1 MTMHKE
7 LQMDYYFEK
16 PSRTVSIDTG
26 LKSFFSNLLSKKAL
40 LRKIDGLQADYAM
53 AMDQCQL
60 MKQHVLD
67 LESKIS
73 SMNAKVE
80 LQPDVKDV
88 ETPYS
93 VAILLAKRGC
103 ERGEII
109 KECGLTESEADLIL
123 ALHNRAPGASQNTI
137 AIN

>member
-1 MTMHKE
+1 MHKDLRME
-7 LQMDYYFEK
+7 YFMEK
-16 PSRTVSIDTG
+16 PSRSMSIDVG
-26 LKSFFSNLLSKKAL
+26 FRNLVEKIFGSKPL
-40 LRKIDGLQADYAM
+40 IRKINGLQADYAI

-60 MKQHVLD
+60 MKQHI
-67 LESKIS
+67 LELENKIS

-103 ERGEII
+103 DREEII
-109 KECGLTESEADLIL
+109 TECGLTESEADLIL
-123 ALHNRAPGASQNTI
+123 ALHNRAPETSQNSI

>member
-1 MTMHKE
+1 
-7 LQMDYYFEK
+7 MDYYFEK
-16 PSRTVSIDTG
+16 PQRSMNVDVSFKG
-26 LKSFFSNLLSKKAL
+26 LLSKWFGNKTL
-40 LRKIDGLQADYAM
+40 LRKVNGLQADYAM

-60 MKQHVLD
+60 MKQHI
-67 LESKIS
+67 LELENKIS

-80 LQPDVKDV
+80 LQPEVKDV

-103 ERGEII
+103 ERDEII

-123 ALHNRAPGASQNTI
+123 ALHNRADESSQNSI
-137 AIN
+137 AVN

>member
-16 PSRTVSIDTG
+16 PSRTASIDTG
-26 LKSFFSNLLSKKAL
+26 LKSFFSNLLSKKTL
-40 LRKIDGLQADYAM
+40 VRKIDGLQADYAM

-60 MKQHVLD
+60 MKQHILD
-67 LESKIS
+67 LESKMS

-80 LQPDVKDV
+80 LKPDVKDV

-103 ERGEII
+103 ERDEII

>member
-1 MTMHKE
+1 
-7 LQMDYYFEK
+7 MDYYLQK
-16 PSRTVSIDTG
+16 PTTNERVGVS
-26 LKSFFSNLLSKKAL
+26 LRRFFSNLLRKKAL
-40 LRKIDGLQADYAM
+40 NRKIDGLRADYAM

-60 MKQHVLD
+60 MKQHILD

-73 SMNAKVE
+73 NMNAKVE
-80 LQPDVKDV
+80 LHPEVKDS

-103 ERGEII
+103 GREEII

-123 ALHNRAPGASQNTI
+123 ALHNRAHETSQNTI
-137 AIN
+137 AVN

>member
-26 LKSFFSNLLSKKAL
+26 LKSFFSNLLSRKAL
-40 LRKIDGLQADYAM
+40 VRKIDGLQADYAM

-80 LQPDVKDV
+80 LQPDVKNV

-103 ERGEII
+103 ERSEII

-123 ALHNRAPGASQNTI
+123 ALHNRAPGSVQNTI
-137 AIN
+137 AVN

>member
-1 MTMHKE
+1 MN
-7 LQMDYYFEK
+7 
-16 PSRTVSIDTG
+16 IDFKF
-26 LKSFFSNLLSKKAL
+26 KSLLAKWFGNKTL
-40 LRKIDGLQADYAM
+40 LRKVNGLQADYAM

-60 MKQHVLD
+60 MKQHILE

-73 SMNAKVE
+73 NMNAKVE
-80 LQPDVKDV
+80 LQPEAKDV

-103 ERGEII
+103 ERDEII

-123 ALHNRAPGASQNTI
+123 ALHNRAADSSANSI
-137 AIN
+137 AVN